1 MDFDELLVRSKMG
14 DADALEAMYFLFRP
28 LLLRKSIPNNV
39 FEEDLFQMQCE
50 TLLKCVRG
58 FRMDAD

>member
-1 MDFDELLVRSKMG
+1 MDFKELMIRCKQGDEE
-14 DADALEAMYFLFRP
+14 ALEALYYLFKP
-28 LLLRKSIPNNV
+28 LLVKKSAPNRV

-58 FRMDAD
+58 FRLDI